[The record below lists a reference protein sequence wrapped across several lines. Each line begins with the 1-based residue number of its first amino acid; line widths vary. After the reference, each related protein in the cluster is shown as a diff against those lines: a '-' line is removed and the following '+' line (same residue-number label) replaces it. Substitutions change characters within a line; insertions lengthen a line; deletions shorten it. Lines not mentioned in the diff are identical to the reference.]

1 MLDNGK
7 PKLLLVVLQIQAV
20 VKLNNTTMFQN
31 LNTTIESISKTTI
44 AEERKVVLQPLIDFI
59 QTKVDTQQSIRLNFI
74 CTHNS
79 RRSHLSQIWAQTM
92 AFHFGIRNIFCYSGG
107 TEATAMFPKVGET
120 LTNQGFQIQQLSN
133 ENNPVYAVKYDENEA
148 AIVCFSKTFDDAF
161 NPTSEFAAIMTCSSA
176 DAGCPFIAG
185 AEKRLPIR
193 YNDPKAFDGTEQM
206 NEKYAE
212 RSLEIASELYFV
224 FSKIKK

>member
-1 MLDNGK
+1 
-7 PKLLLVVLQIQAV
+7 
-20 VKLNNTTMFQN
+20 MFQN
-31 LNTTIESISKTTI
+31 LNTTIENISKTTI
-44 AEERKVVLQPLIDFI
+44 AEERKVIVQPLIDFI
-59 QTKVDTQQSIRLNFI
+59 QTKIDAKLPVRLNFI

-92 AFHFGIRNIFCYSGG
+92 AFHFGINNVFCYSGG

-120 LTNQGFQIQQLSN
+120 LSNQGFQIQQLSSD
-133 ENNPVYAVKYDENEA
+133 NNPVYAIKYDKDEA
-148 AIVCFSKTFDDAF
+148 AIICFSKTFDDAF
-161 NPTSEFAAIMTCSSA
+161 NPNSEFAAIMTCSSA

-193 YNDPKAFDGTEQM
+193 YEDPKAFDGTNLM
-206 NEKYAE
+206 DAKYAE

-224 FSKIKK
+224 FSEIKK